1 MFDYVVFGGHGHEI
15 TSEIVAQNPRE
26 EDHIESNDSDSRL
39 QIVVP
44 D

>member
-1 MFDYVVFGGHGHEI
+1 MKGGLWTLKMTSDIVV
-15 TSEIVAQNPRE
+15 QNPRE

-39 QIVVP
+39 QIVFP